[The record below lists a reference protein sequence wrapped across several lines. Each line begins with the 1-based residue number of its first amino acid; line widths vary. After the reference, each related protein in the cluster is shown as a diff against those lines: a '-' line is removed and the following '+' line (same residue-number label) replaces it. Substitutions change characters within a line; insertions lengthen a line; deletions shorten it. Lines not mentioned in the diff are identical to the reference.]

1 MAIAIPALPRPRRA
15 RCLTSCEKPTLH
27 IGRSEHVVKRLH
39 IPSSY
44 EGAGNNYFRSLKAAQ
59 GFRVIYSNTVDQA
72 PAPYQLLSF
81 CEIPTDNEGHESE
94 RSRSLRKKTPAEAG
108 AKCVPS
114 KGGKTAPEMF
124 HEATCHA

>member
-44 EGAGNNYFRSLKAAQ
+44 EGAGNNYFRASRPRK
-59 GFRVIYSNTVDQA
+59 GSG
-72 PAPYQLLSF
+72 SF
-81 CEIPTDNEGHESE
+81 IATQSTK
-94 RSRSLRKKTPAEAG
+94 RLRRI
-108 AKCVPS
+108 S
-114 KGGKTAPEMF
+114 S
-124 HEATCHA
+124 